1 MPGSN
6 NQTNFTKEVFASRCS
21 VKKVFTEIFQNS
33 QENNCA
39 RVSFLIKTSL
49 AKTHHSRPI
58 CNSDIAE
65 YGFLTKSLVK
75 TRSMFMGAMQI
86 VLDERSEKEFIKTK
100 IWYDYINHD
109 ISLPQ
114 NVRLL

>member
-1 MPGSN
+1 MFSCEFCKISKN
-6 NQTNFTKEVFASRCS
+6 TF
-21 VKKVFTEIFQNS
+21 FTEHLWATAFV
-33 QENNCA
+33 
-39 RVSFLIKTSL
+39 RSL
-49 AKTHHSRPI
+49 AKTHYSRPI
-58 CNSDIAE
+58 CNSDIAK
-65 YGFLTKSLVK
+65 YGFLTVSLVK